1 MDLLSPEIM
10 QMILSQGVFAVL
22 FVYMLLTERKDSRE
36 RENRLMISIE
46 KNSNVY
52 EKVIDSIDAL
62 RNIIINKK

>member
-10 QMILSQGVFAVL
+10 QMILSQGIFAVL